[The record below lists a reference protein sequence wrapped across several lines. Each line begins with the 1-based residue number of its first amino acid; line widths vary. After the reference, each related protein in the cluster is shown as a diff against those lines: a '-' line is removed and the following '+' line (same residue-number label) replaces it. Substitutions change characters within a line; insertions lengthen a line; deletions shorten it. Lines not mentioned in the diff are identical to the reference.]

1 MRPAVVTTHTLW
13 NGFLPSA
20 MTDLKFNLSV
30 SIVFQLTPELSIPPH
45 AIPPA
50 VLMCV
55 FHTVN
60 TLHLCIKFL
69 DFQNKMKKL

>member
-1 MRPAVVTTHTLW
+1 MRPAAVTTHTLW

-30 SIVFQLTPELSIPPH
+30 LIVFQLTPELSIPPH

-50 VLMCV
+50 LLICV
-55 FHTVN
+55 FHTV
-60 TLHLCIKFL
+60 TLFTSVSSFL
-69 DFQNKMKKL
+69 ISKTK